1 MPMFLD
7 VSPCT
12 GHTVKA
18 IITKTSEFGAEKGYC
33 RPMQRDRWLMPKKNS
48 QLPEGFQ
55 QSIFQDKMREELV
68 SCCKLFGDVFFALAA
83 VHVGQV
89 TMFL

>member
-1 MPMFLD
+1 MFLD
-7 VSPCT
+7 VSPCA

-18 IITKTSEFGAEKGYC
+18 NITKTSEFGAEKGYC
-33 RPMQRDRWLMPKKNS
+33 RAMQRDRWLMPKKNS

-55 QSIFQDKMREELV
+55 QSIFQGKMREELV
-68 SCCKLFGDVFFALAA
+68 SCCKLLGDVFFVLAA

>member
-1 MPMFLD
+1 
-7 VSPCT
+7 
-12 GHTVKA
+12 
-18 IITKTSEFGAEKGYC
+18 
-33 RPMQRDRWLMPKKNS
+33 MPKKNS

-55 QSIFQDKMREELV
+55 QSIFQGKMREELV